1 MSTRSIGRLRK
12 WYDSRGGLIKS
23 CESLNEAFGKR
34 RDASF
39 NNASAVGLV
48 WGAGD
53 HRAIMVL
60 IHHRPP
66 CYASPTPDYMATACL
81 QYAFSRPKSERQIQN
96 KLTQMTRLFAAINY
110 DTLLVTILGIIIDK
124 RSSH

>member
-1 MSTRSIGRLRK
+1 MI
-12 WYDSRGGLIKS
+12 
-23 CESLNEAFGKR
+23 CESVNEAFGKR

-39 NNASAVGLV
+39 NNASAAELV

-66 CYASPTPDYMATACL
+66 CHASPPPDCTATARL
-81 QYAFSRPKSERQIQN
+81 QYAFSHLKPERQIQ
-96 KLTQMTRLFAAINY
+96 
-110 DTLLVTILGIIIDK
+110 
-124 RSSH
+124 SE